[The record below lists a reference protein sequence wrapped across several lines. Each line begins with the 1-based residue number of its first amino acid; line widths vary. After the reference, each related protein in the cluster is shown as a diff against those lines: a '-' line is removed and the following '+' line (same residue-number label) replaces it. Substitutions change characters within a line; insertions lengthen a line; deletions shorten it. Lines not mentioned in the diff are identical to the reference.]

1 MAVSFFKM
9 SALRIDLARN
19 LEAGFDN
26 YQEVIAGGYA
36 DFAAPLL
43 EDGETAPD
51 VSFQVELMKR
61 AVAGNRRRLETFDGG
76 VVEQIH
82 EDDKVRDELGRR
94 HTAVAGKMRRM
105 RDICRG
111 MHGPESLRRVGLDK
125 EPEKG
130 SMNLYQQGLAIKTSL
145 ERVGSPPSGGTDLS
159 LEPVLEIKTGEGVDP
174 PSVQL
179 AAQLEPELS
188 ELGELIASRHQENR
202 RSADVRSRRRRVLRE
217 FDRDVRAIVRTAQ
230 GMFRLAGRD
239 DLAAR
244 FRPILRRVLRR
255 LRKVRAE
262 EAAAQAAEAAAGKAA
277 AEKAGEKASGEP
289 AETAKSSEQTA

>member
-1 MAVSFFKM
+1 MAVNFFRM

-26 YQEVIAGGYA
+26 YQSVLAGGYV
-36 DFAAPLL
+36 DFATPLL

-51 VSFQVELMKR
+51 ISFQVELMKR
-61 AVAGNRRRLETFDGG
+61 AVVRNRRRLETFDGG

-82 EDDKVRDELGRR
+82 EDDKVRDELARR
-94 HTAVAGKMRRM
+94 HTAVAGKIRRM

-111 MHGPESLRRVGLDK
+111 LHGRKALRRVGLRK

-130 SMNLYQQGLAIKTSL
+130 SMNLYQQGLSIKASL
-145 ERVGSPPSGGTDLS
+145 ENTDLG
-159 LEPVLEIKTGEGVDP
+159 LEQVLEIATGEGVDP
-174 PSVQL
+174 ASVQL
-179 AAQLEPELS
+179 ASQLDPELS

-202 RSADVRSRRRRVLRE
+202 RSADVRSRRRQALLD

-255 LRKVRAE
+255 LNKARAE
-262 EAAAQAAEAAAGKAA
+262 EAAAETAGAAAATEAAAGAA
-277 AEKAGEKASGEP
+277 GAGEATAEP
-289 AETAKSSEQTA
+289 SQAASSEKTA

>member
-9 SALRIDLARN
+9 SAIRIDLARN

-26 YQEVIAGGYA
+26 YQEVLASGYA

-61 AVAGNRRRLETFDGG
+61 AVAKNRRRLETFDGG

-82 EDDKVRDELGRR
+82 EDDKVRAELARR
-94 HTAVAGKMRRM
+94 HAAVAGKIRRM
-105 RDICRG
+105 RDVCRG
-111 MHGPESLRRVGLDK
+111 MHGPKSLRRVGLRK

-130 SMNLYQQGLAIKTSL
+130 SMNLYQQGLAIKASL
-145 ERVGSPPSGGTDLS
+145 ENTDLGLDS
-159 LEPVLEIKTGEGVDP
+159 VLEIATGEGVER

-179 AAQLEPELS
+179 AKQLEPELS
-188 ELGELIASRHQENR
+188 ELGGLIASRHQENR
-202 RSADVRSRRRRVLRE
+202 RSADVRSRRRRVLKD

-255 LRKVRAE
+255 LNKVQAE
-262 EAAAQAAEAAAGKAA
+262 EAQAEAADQAAETATAEVAGS
-277 AEKAGEKASGEP
+277 AESGETP
-289 AETAKSSEQTA
+289 ATAASDQTA